1 MHGVRCGDS
10 APEREGAIFK
20 ERMQHSFSPRVMELQ
35 VSLVRTSRDW
45 DFIVNLR
52 FGELRMEEYL
62 SVDLGVSKTSSSFL
76 NSAFITW

>member
-1 MHGVRCGDS
+1 MGTQHQRG
-10 APEREGAIFK
+10 REQYLKK
-20 ERMQHSFSPRVMELQ
+20 ECNTHFHRELVELQ

-76 NSAFITW
+76 NTTFLTW